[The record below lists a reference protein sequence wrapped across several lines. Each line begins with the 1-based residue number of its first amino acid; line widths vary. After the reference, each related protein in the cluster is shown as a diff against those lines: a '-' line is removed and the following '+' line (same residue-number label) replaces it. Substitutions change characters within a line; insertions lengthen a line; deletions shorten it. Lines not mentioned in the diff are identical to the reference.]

1 MRNSIWPENNYRQQM
16 KYVIIFF
23 LFFSFFISAHSQNP
37 RYIVFLKHKGAT
49 NFAISNPGAYLSQ
62 RAIDRRTRYSIAID
76 SADLPVPDNY
86 ISQIRAVTNVTV
98 LNISKWLNAITIQAS
113 DANAITAINA
123 LPFVKSTSSIALR
136 TTPMGN
142 KLIVENIQ
150 DMPASAGKPQGLQAD
165 FFNYGTN
172 SFNEIHLH
180 KGEFLHNIGLR
191 GQGMQIAILD
201 GGFLNY
207 TTLDAMDSIIANGQ
221 VLSTWDFVNRE
232 PSVVEDDPHGM
243 QCLSTIAANIPGSF
257 VGKAPKASFHLYR
270 TEDVTEYPI
279 ETFNWVCGAE
289 KADSI
294 GADII
299 SSSLGYTTFDN
310 PSFDFTYNDMN
321 GNTTLCTKG
330 ADIAAKK
337 GLLEFIAVG
346 NYGTAPWKFLAAPAD
361 ADSVLAVGAVSS
373 AGAIWPS
380 TSYGPSADGRIKP
393 DVASIGS
400 AALIQN
406 ASNTIGSG
414 FGTSFSCPNMAGL
427 GTCLWQGFPEFTNMR
442 IVRALREAGSIV
454 STPNDRIGYGI
465 PDMKAAFGKLLTE
478 YATSSATDNACIV
491 SVQWNTKDVSAMR
504 FEIERKAPG
513 ETNYSK
519 IADINAQAGLIL
531 ANHHYQFDNTLTS
544 SLTGTYSYRVKQ
556 VIDTAAASLTAV
568 YIDTADVAVTAS
580 CTPTATVDIDLANK
594 AVFISPNPVSG
605 NRLRVIV
612 QTQNSIPEL
621 LLSLYDLKG
630 QLISQYRE
638 SKGQGKVIMELPLP
652 QLANGKYLLKV
663 NNRQKSIGVA
673 SFIKL

>member
-1 MRNSIWPENNYRQQM
+1 M
-16 KYVIIFF
+16 KYVITFF
-23 LFFSFFISAHSQNP
+23 LFFLYFISAHSQNP

-49 NFAISNPGAYLSQ
+49 NFTISNPGPYLSQ
-62 RAIDRRTRYSIAID
+62 RAIDRRTRYSIIID
-76 SADLPVPDNY
+76 SADLPVPDSY
-86 ISQIRAVTNVTV
+86 ISLIRAVPNVTV
-98 LNISKWLNAITIQAS
+98 LNISKWLNAITIQTT

-123 LPFVKSTSSIALR
+123 FSFVKSTSSIALR
-136 TTPMGN
+136 TATTAY
-142 KLIVENIQ
+142 KLMIENIQ
-150 DMPASAGKPQGLQAD
+150 DVPVSAGKPQGMQAD

-207 TTLDAMDSIIANGQ
+207 TTLDAMDSVIANGQ

-270 TEDVTEYPI
+270 TEDITEYPI

-299 SSSLGYTTFDN
+299 SSSLGYNTFDN
-310 PSFDFTYNDMN
+310 PSYDFTYNDMN

-330 ADIAAKK
+330 ADMAAKK
-337 GLLEFIAVG
+337 GLLVFNAVG

-361 ADSVLAVGAVSS
+361 ADSILAVGAVSA
-373 AGAIWPS
+373 AGALWPS
-380 TSYGPSADGRIKP
+380 SSYGPSSDGRVKP

-414 FGTSFSCPNMAGL
+414 FGTSFACPNMAGL
-427 GTCLWQGFPEFTNMR
+427 GTCLWQGFPEFSNMR
-442 IVRALREAGSIV
+442 IVRALRESGSIV

-478 YATSSATDNACIV
+478 YATSSATNNACMV
-491 SVQWNTKDVSAMR
+491 SLQWNTKDVSGMR

-513 ETNYSK
+513 EISYSK
-519 IADINAQAGLIL
+519 IGDINAQAGLTL
-531 ANHHYQFDNTLTS
+531 ANHHYQYDNTLTS
-544 SLTGTYSYRVKQ
+544 SLTGTYSYRIRQ
-556 VIDTAAASLTAV
+556 VIDTAAGSFGAV
-568 YIDTADVAVTAS
+568 YIDTADIAVNS
-580 CTPTATVDIDLANK
+580 PCTPTATVDIDPAKKILF
-594 AVFISPNPVSG
+594 VSPNPVSG
-605 NRLRVIV
+605 NFLRLTI
-612 QTQNSIPEL
+612 QTPNAIPEL
-621 LLSLYDLKG
+621 LLTIYNLKG
-630 QLISQYRE
+630 QLISQYGK
-638 SKGQGKVIMELPLP
+638 SKSPGKVVMELPLLP
-652 QLANGKYLLKV
+652 LASGNYILRVYNK
-663 NNRQKSIGVA
+663 QKSIGAA

>member
-1 MRNSIWPENNYRQQM
+1 MR
-16 KYVIIFF
+16 YVIIFF
-23 LFFSFFISAHSQNP
+23 SFFFIFISAHSQNP
-37 RYIVFLKHKGAT
+37 RYIIFLKDKGAT
-49 NFAISNPGAYLSQ
+49 SFTIANPGAYLSQ
-62 RAIDRRTRYSIAID
+62 RAIDRRTRYSITID
-76 SADLPVPDNY
+76 STDLPIPDSY
-86 ISQIRAVTNVTV
+86 ISQIGAVANVTV
-98 LNISKWLNAITIQAS
+98 LNKSKWLNAITIQTT
-113 DANAITAINA
+113 DANAITTINA
-123 LPFVKSTSSIALR
+123 FPFVKSSASIALR
-136 TTPMGN
+136 TAPAGN
-142 KLIVENIQ
+142 KLMFENVQ
-150 DMPASAGKPQGLQAD
+150 DIPLQAGKPQGTQAD

-191 GQGMQIAILD
+191 GQGMQIAIID

-207 TTLDAMDSIIANGQ
+207 NTLDAMDSIIANGQ

-270 TEDVTEYPI
+270 TEDITEYPI

-299 SSSLGYTTFDN
+299 SSSLGYNTFDN

-361 ADSVLAVGAVSS
+361 ADSVLAVGAVSA

-380 TSYGPSADGRIKP
+380 SSYGPSADGRIKP

-400 AALIQN
+400 AAVIQN

-414 FGTSFSCPNMAGL
+414 NGTSFACPNMAGL
-427 GTCLWQGFPEFTNMR
+427 GTCLWQGFPEFSNMR
-442 IVRALREAGSIV
+442 IVRALRESGSIAG
-454 STPNDRIGYGI
+454 TPNDRIGYGI
-465 PDMKAAFGKLLTE
+465 PDMKAAFAKLLTE
-478 YATSSATDNACIV
+478 YATSSAAINNCTV
-491 SVQWNTKDVSAMR
+491 SLQWNTKDVSAMR

-519 IADINAQAGLIL
+519 IADVNALAGVIL

-544 SLTGTYSYRVKQ
+544 SLTGTYSYRIRQ
-556 VIDTAAASLTAV
+556 VIDTTAASFTAV
-568 YIDTADVAVTAS
+568 YIDTADIAVNTS
-580 CTPTATVDIDLANK
+580 CTPTATIDID
-594 AVFISPNPVSG
+594 AVNNLLIVSPNPVSG
-605 NRLRVIV
+605 NQLRFTL
-612 QTQNSIPEL
+612 QTQNAIPEL
-621 LLSLYDLKG
+621 TISVYNMDG
-630 QLISQYRE
+630 QLIRQYSR
-638 SKGQGKVIMELPLP
+638 SKGPGKLVLDLLLPH
-652 QLANGKYLLKV
+652 LAKGKYFLRVCYGRKA
-663 NNRQKSIGVA
+663 IGSS
-673 SFIKL
+673 SFSKL

>member
-1 MRNSIWPENNYRQQM
+1 M

-23 LFFSFFISAHSQNP
+23 SFFLYFISAHSQNP

-49 NFAISNPGAYLSQ
+49 SFTISNPGAYLSQ
-62 RAIDRRTRYSIAID
+62 RAIDRRTRYSITID
-76 SADLPVPDNY
+76 SADLPVPDSY
-86 ISQIRAVTNVTV
+86 ISQIRAVANVTV
-98 LNISKWLNAITIQAS
+98 LNISKWLNAITIQTT
-113 DANAITAINA
+113 DANAITTINA
-123 LPFVKSTSSIALR
+123 FPFVKSTSSIALR
-136 TTPMGN
+136 TASTGN
-142 KLIVENIQ
+142 KLMMEDVQ
-150 DMPASAGKPQGLQAD
+150 DIPATMGKPQGMQAD

-207 TTLDAMDSIIANGQ
+207 NTLDAMDSIIANGQ

-232 PSVVEDDPHGM
+232 PGVVEDDPHGM

-257 VGKAPKASFHLYR
+257 IGKAPKASFHLYR
-270 TEDVTEYPI
+270 TEDITEYPI

-299 SSSLGYTTFDN
+299 SSSLGYNTFDN

-346 NYGTAPWKFLAAPAD
+346 NYGTAPWKFLSAPAD
-361 ADSVLAVGAVSS
+361 ADSVLAVGAVDTT
-373 AGAIWPS
+373 GAIWAS
-380 TSYGPSADGRIKP
+380 SSYGPSTDGRIKP

-400 AALIQN
+400 AARIQN
-406 ASNTIGSG
+406 TSNTIGSG
-414 FGTSFSCPNMAGL
+414 FGTSFACPNMAGL
-427 GTCLWQGFPEFTNMR
+427 GTCLWQGFPEFSNMR
-442 IVRALREAGSIV
+442 IVRALRESGNIV
-454 STPNDRIGYGI
+454 SAPNDRIGYGI

-478 YATSSATDNACIV
+478 YATSSATNNACTV
-491 SVQWNTKDVSAMR
+491 SLQWNTKDVSAMR

-513 ETNYSK
+513 ETSYSK
-519 IADINAQAGLIL
+519 IADVNAQAGLIL

-556 VIDTAAASLTAV
+556 IIDTGAASFTAV
-568 YIDTADVAVTAS
+568 YIDTADVAVNTS
-580 CTPTATVDIDLANK
+580 CTPTATIDIDAANNSII
-594 AVFISPNPVSG
+594 VSPNPTNG
-605 NRLRVIV
+605 NPLRLIV
-612 QTQNSIPEL
+612 QTQNAIPDL
-621 LLSLYDLKG
+621 QFTLYNTKG
-630 QLISQYRE
+630 QLLATIKK
-638 SKGQGKVIMELPLP
+638 SKGPGEAIIEWQLPR
-652 QLANGKYLLKV
+652 LAKGKYYLLV
-663 NNRQKSIGVA
+663 YNSQKLIGNG